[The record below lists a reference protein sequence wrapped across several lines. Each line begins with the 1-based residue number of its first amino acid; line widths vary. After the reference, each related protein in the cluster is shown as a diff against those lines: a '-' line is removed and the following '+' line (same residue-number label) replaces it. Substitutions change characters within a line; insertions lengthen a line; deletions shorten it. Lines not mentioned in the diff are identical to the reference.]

1 MRGQLSSRG
10 GKRRRAIAGLV
21 TCVFA
26 LSPPMLT
33 NGSAQSS
40 VDAALNEAVRS
51 FEAALRQK
59 AFDRAIGAF
68 QFPSDAARA
77 EEEAHLRGVF
87 SAGQVALT
95 SDPPALSSAGDAAVT
110 LGTLTQISEPRGAVE
125 QWSLLWRRTP
135 AGWRIVSRQ
144 TFGGIDGM
152 VHLHLQKE
160 GYVATGQ
167 TIELEDFTLRMID
180 GTFFLNTQ
188 EAGPTALVFV
198 GKGRV
203 TFKPRPTTERG
214 QMKIFA
220 KAEVLD
226 DGVSRAF
233 LRLHPADLYRTLRPG
248 SFVEDPMSSARLG
261 KAREYFE
268 RHKGDAFVLDAPV
281 AGAPWWLLPGL
292 GDAAIAFETNR
303 FGSLT
308 LSLSSLE
315 TEGVSLFNRTTQ
327 KQISAY
333 PRLAAASVGG
343 DEEDRA
349 LNVVR
354 HELTLSVNPETFDMT
369 GRSVAAI
376 DLNAPLTS
384 FRFQLDNDLQ
394 VRSVQSAE
402 GGRHLFFRVRGQN
415 SVLVS
420 LGSLAG
426 RVGRLNLSIEYI
438 GRLPAGTVDSEI
450 LQGQAPASE
459 DGPTFF
465 IDPAFIYSRRRS
477 FYPQFGNEDY
487 ATSNL
492 SVTVPAEWTVVSGG
506 VRSEKLDQTTRTVTY
521 EQVLEAKYIA
531 FLVARLMP
539 IASERSDRFSF
550 DAYGQSRARREA
562 TRSVDTLKAAVDFY
576 RGLFGPLPYVPLNLA
591 LVEAQV
597 PGGHSPPGFIILQH
611 RPPLMGG
618 GLKDDPATFYDIP
631 GFFLAHELAHQWWG
645 HGVTPRSYRDR
656 WVAEGFA
663 QYAAALWARESLGD
677 ETFARVLRK
686 MVTWARRMSSMGP
699 VDLGNRV
706 GHIQNNAQAHRA
718 IVYNKG
724 ALVLDMVRRLIGEDA
739 FKRGLLK
746 LQADHR
752 FQKIDTETVRAAFE
766 AEAAVD
772 LNGLWEVFVRNTA
785 LPVMRVET
793 RDGGQ
798 EIVVDGYTGPL
809 PVTVRVGTERLDL
822 IVPGRLRIPGA
833 GLGVKVEVDPD
844 GVNLVNVRR

>member
-1 MRGQLSSRG
+1 MSSKG
-10 GKRRRAIAGLV
+10 GKRRRAIARLIA
-21 TCVFA
+21 CVWA
-26 LSPPMLT
+26 LSLAMLS

-40 VDAALNEAVRS
+40 ADPGLVEAVRG
-51 FEAALRQK
+51 FEAAIRQK
-59 AFDRAIGAF
+59 DFARAVAAW
-68 QFPSDAARA
+68 QFPSEAVKA
-77 EEEAHLRGVF
+77 EEEGHLRGVF
-87 SAGQVALT
+87 SALEVSLVTDAP
-95 SDPPALSSAGDAAVT
+95 SVNAAGDAAVT
-110 LGTLTQISEPRGAVE
+110 LGTLAQISEPRGEVE

-135 AGWRIVSRQ
+135 SGWRIVSKQ

-152 VHLHLQKE
+152 VHLNLQKE
-160 GYVATGQ
+160 GYVASGQ

-226 DGVSRAF
+226 AEVTRAF

-248 SFVEDPMSSARLG
+248 NFIDDPRGAQRLG
-261 KAREYFE
+261 KASEYFE
-268 RHKGDAFVLDAPV
+268 RHKGDAFVLDAPIP
-281 AGAPWWLLPGL
+281 GAPWWLLPGL
-292 GDAAIAFETNR
+292 GDAAIAFETKR

-308 LSLSSLE
+308 LSLSNSE
-315 TEGVSLFNRTTQ
+315 TDGVSLFNRTTQ
-327 KQISAY
+327 KQISSY
-333 PRLAAASVGG
+333 PRLAATGVS
-343 DEEDRA
+343 EEEEERA
-349 LNVVR
+349 LNVIR
-354 HELTLSVNPETFDMT
+354 HNLSLSLNPETFDMT
-369 GRSVAAI
+369 GRSTAAMDI
-376 DLNAPLTS
+376 NTPLTS
-384 FRFQLDNDLQ
+384 FRFQLDDDLQ
-394 VRSVQSAE
+394 VRSVRSAE

-420 LGSLAG
+420 MGSLAG
-426 RVGRLNLSIEYI
+426 KVGRLNLSVDYI

-450 LQGQAPASE
+450 LQGQTFATEES
-459 DGPTFF
+459 PTFF

-487 ATSNL
+487 ATSTLN
-492 SVTVPAEWTVVSGG
+492 VTVPADWTVVSGG
-506 VRSEKLDQTTRTVTY
+506 DRTEKVDQTTRTITY
-521 EQVLEAKYIA
+521 EQSREAKYVA
-531 FLVARLMP
+531 FLVARLLR
-539 IASERSDRFSF
+539 IASERTGEFSF

-562 TRSVDTLKAAVDFY
+562 ARSVDTLKAAADFY
-576 RGLFGPLPYVPLNLA
+576 RGLFGPLPYLPLNMA
-591 LVEAQV
+591 LVEAPV

-663 QYAAALWARESLGD
+663 QYAAALWARKEHGD

-686 MVTWARRMSSMGP
+686 MVAWARRMSAMGP

-706 GHIQNNAQAHRA
+706 GHIQNNPQAHRA

-739 FKRGLLK
+739 FARALVR
-746 LQADHR
+746 LQTENR
-752 FQKIDTETVRAAFE
+752 FQKVDTETVRRAFE
-766 AEAAVD
+766 AESSLD

-785 LPVMRVET
+785 LPVMRVEN
-793 RDGGQ
+793 REEGQ
-798 EIVVDGYTGPL
+798 ELVVDGYTGPL
-809 PVTVRVGTERLDL
+809 PVTVTVGTERLDL

-833 GLGVKVEVDPD
+833 GPGVKVEVDPD
-844 GVNLVNVRR
+844 GVSLVAVRR